1 MMHRPWGAISVAI
14 AFVLSSAAPPV
25 HGLVLPAALMRPHS
39 LPPVVLTPR
48 GLVRY
53 FAFGSNLGAEKLRNR
68 GYNGT
73 AISWESR
80 RAATVRGY
88 RLAFNM
94 RMFPPLEPAM
104 ASIEPA
110 AGATCEGCVVVLD
123 RASYDALW
131 RSEGGAMARPP
142 YEQLVV
148 RAEALGGGGEAVA
161 AITLR
166 AAPWARLRRD
176 APPSARYLDLIVA
189 GARELGLP
197 SARALAARAAAR
209 PSRALRA
216 LAAAHGVVA
225 IALFRLGLGRA
236 LAPLRAG
243 CYAVQYAGP
252 SRARRA
258 LSELATM
265 ALLAPTALVGALV
278 RAARRALGMAP
289 LSFALGG
296 ASPPANAAEA
306 KAKANSPSEPAI

>member
-1 MMHRPWGAISVAI
+1 MWSAQLE
-14 AFVLSSAAPPV
+14 FVLVASQLGSIACMQSA
-25 HGLVLPAALMRPHS
+25 LPAE
-39 LPPVVLTPR
+39 VLTPA
-48 GLVRY
+48 GDVRY
-53 FAFGSNLGAEKLRNR
+53 FAFGSNLGAAKLRGRAPNAT
-68 GYNGT
+68 GGAT
-73 AISWESR
+73 AITWRSR
-80 RAATVRGY
+80 APAAVRDH

-189 GARELGLP
+189 GARELGPP

-243 CYAVQYAGP
+243 CYAVLYAGP

-289 LSFALGG
+289 LSFAPGG